1 MTVRVGD
8 DRYIGLNQYIDKN
21 WSQVSSSSS
30 VHLAT
35 FIVPALLLSIIL
47 NIPKFLEAEL
57 VNTTTITIIIT
68 TITITII
75 AALQHVQLIWTA
87 KLSKVVFD
95 FLTATL
101 YKIV

>member
-1 MTVRVGD
+1 MTD
-8 DRYIGLNQYIDKN
+8 ISIETNLLIEN

-57 VNTTTITIIIT
+57 VNTTTITIFTILTT
-68 TITITII
+68 TIIII
-75 AALQHVQLIWTA
+75 AAWQHLQHGWSELLNYQ
-87 KLSKVVFD
+87 
-95 FLTATL
+95 
-101 YKIV
+101 